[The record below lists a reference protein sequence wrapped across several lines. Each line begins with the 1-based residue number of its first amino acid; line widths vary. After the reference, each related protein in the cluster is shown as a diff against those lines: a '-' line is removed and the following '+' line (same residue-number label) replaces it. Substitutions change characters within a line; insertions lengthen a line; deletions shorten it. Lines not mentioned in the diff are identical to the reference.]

1 MLQTIFAS
9 LALHGRLFIHPMK
22 LRILALGLLSASLLG
37 GGAAKADYSVT
48 VGNPDNGNCY
58 PFSCAASDG
67 ITLYQQIFKGS
78 TFSEPGYITSF
89 DQNLYTFNGYGPG
102 LLNSATY
109 EIGFSTL
116 PTYPLSPTP
125 IDNIG
130 LDYAPFG
137 VYSLGGLSPSILSFA
152 GTPFYFDPGLGN
164 LVMTV
169 LISGLTDPG
178 VPYSNFYYSDTLTDQ
193 TARCY
198 GDVSTCSLDGGA
210 PVTTFQLVSSLPV
223 PAPLPLLGVGAAFS
237 FSRNYRQRIKAQRR
251 NP

>member
-1 MLQTIFAS
+1 MLHTIFAS
-9 LALHGRLFIHPMK
+9 LALLGRLFLHPMK

-37 GGAAKADYSVT
+37 GAAAKADYSVT
-48 VGNPDNGNCY
+48 VGNADGGICY

-89 DQNLYTFNGYGPG
+89 DQTLYTDYGWGPG

-116 PTYPLSPTP
+116 PTYQLSPTP

-137 VYSLGGLSPSILSFA
+137 VYSLGGLSPNILSFS
-152 GTPFYFDPGLGN
+152 GTPFYFDPSLGN

-169 LISGLTDPG
+169 LISDFTNPG
-178 VPYSNFYYSDTLTDQ
+178 VPYSNYYNSDTSTNQ
-193 TARCY
+193 TAQCF
-198 GDVSTCSLDGGA
+198 GDVVSCTTLGNA

-223 PAPLPLLGVGAAFS
+223 PAPLPLLGLGAAFS